1 MPFPLLHCPPLP
13 LPLPLTNLPPV
24 PSLCHQVGDRLSSSS
39 PDVPSASLPAPA
51 PHDSTA
57 LLPPFSPPSPSP
69 SSDGEGPTRRTSRTA
84 TGQRGGRDTRERE
97 GEREGRGW
105 EQLQHYVDATMDL
118 AHHAFPG
125 KEDTEEGGRQGRGV

>member
-1 MPFPLLHCPPLP
+1 M
-13 LPLPLTNLPPV
+13 
-24 PSLCHQVGDRLSSSS
+24 GDRLSSSS

-51 PHDSTA
+51 PHDSPA

-69 SSDGEGPTRRTSRTA
+69 SSDGEGGPTRRTSRTA
-84 TGQRGGRDTRERE
+84 TGQRRDTRERE
-97 GEREGRGW
+97 REGEKEGRGW

-125 KEDTEEGGRQGRGV
+125 EEGHRSGVGLEPRVPDSFLFLIFKCT